1 MRLYNKDEVIAY
13 IKNTLG
19 NAISDIAH
27 SDAVKQS
34 IINQLIQENEKLKK
48 ELDELKNGK
57 KGDKK

>member
-1 MRLYNKDEVIAY
+1 MIAY
-13 IKNTLG
+13 VKDTLG
-19 NAISDIAH
+19 RAISDIAH

-34 IINQLIQENEKLKK
+34 IINQLIQENDKLKK